1 MQPLDAVTLK
11 ALAAQW
17 EAMLLGSRVAK
28 VMHPSAHE
36 FLLTFWGG
44 AVRDTE
50 ENPNHC
56 DLLYIHLGPEAP
68 FACLAE
74 SRQRHEITLNTF
86 EKPTAM
92 CMGLRKQL
100 GGAVFLETQTLPGE
114 RVVNFVFE
122 NYNEL
127 GQRVR
132 LVLSLE
138 LMGKHTNMILY
149 DDEQKRMV
157 AVAHGVS
164 ESMSR
169 HRELAAGLS
178 YAPPPFPAN
187 KKLLSSLSCAEF
199 VALWQRK
206 PATEDGVAYLNRAIA
221 GWGQGFLQ
229 DALVLAKATTQNIQ
243 ASATTTDEAA
253 ALGEALYRILFQLEN
268 GESLA
273 PALVAHGSRFSLI
286 KPTVDAVKE
295 EESKTR
301 TPFDSVNTLIFT
313 YFTKHL
319 KQLRL
324 SRRREQLTARMERQ
338 GQKLQRRQEELQPQ
352 LDSSEASE
360 IELLQAT
367 GDRLLAAY
375 GAHEVPAEGTGGL
388 QEICLPAYDAG
399 ADDANAWRIALDP
412 ALGWVENAK
421 LYYRRAKKAKARRE
435 LRQQMAAPL
444 QDALDFIDT
453 LKQLT
458 TQADSLAE
466 LDALESDF
474 NGAGLARIDD
484 HVAAA
489 EFAENPSQNPA
500 LQSKA
505 QALAK
510 LKSKKQ
516 NGKAQKGK
524 TTNTKGKNKD
534 KDTKLPTG
542 VTVLQSSDGLE
553 LLLGKSAQGNDAIVG
568 KLSRADDVWLHVHQM
583 PGSHVLIRTQSNPV
597 PVRTLEEAAMLAAYY
612 SAARQGLNVPVVYTE
627 IRYVRKIPHSYPGHV
642 NYRQEKSLFI
652 TPNPDQ
658 LLTLRSV

>member
-17 EAMLLGSRVAK
+17 EAMLLGSRIAK

-68 FACLAE
+68 FACLTE
-74 SRQRHEITLNTF
+74 SRQRHNITLNTF

-187 KKLLSSLSCAEF
+187 KKLLSSLSCGEF
-199 VALWQRK
+199 VELWRRK
-206 PATEDGVAYLNRAIA
+206 PTTEDGVAYLNRAIA
-221 GWGQGFLQ
+221 GWGQSFLQ
-229 DALVLAKATTQNIQ
+229 DALAFAKETVQNIQ
-243 ASATTTDEAA
+243 PATAAADEASV
-253 ALGEALYRILFQLEN
+253 LGEALYRVLFQLEN
-268 GESLA
+268 GEALA
-273 PALVAHGSRFSLI
+273 PALVANGSRFTLV
-286 KPTVDAVKE
+286 KTPTAEDTSDGE
-295 EESKTR
+295 PTR
-301 TPFDSVNTLIFT
+301 TPLDSVNTLIFS
-313 YFTKHL
+313 YFTRHL
-319 KQLRL
+319 KKLRL
-324 SRRREQLTARMERQ
+324 LRRREQLTARMERQ
-338 GQKLQRRQEELQPQ
+338 RNKLQRRKEELQPQ
-352 LDSSEASE
+352 LDSSEADE
-360 IELLQAT
+360 IEWLQAT

-375 GAHEVPAEGTGGL
+375 GAHEVPSEGTGGL
-388 QEICLPAYDAG
+388 REICLPAYDAE
-399 ADDANAWRIALDP
+399 ATDAEAWRIELDP

-466 LDALESDF
+466 LDALEFDF

-505 QALAK
+505 QVLAK
-510 LKSKKQ
+510 LKTSKQTGK
-516 NGKAQKGK
+516 NKAQKGK
-524 TTNTKGKNKD
+524 ASKNKA
-534 KDTKLPTG
+534 KEKGAKLPTG
-542 VTVLQSSDGLE
+542 ITVLHSSDGLE

-597 PVRTLEEAAMLAAYY
+597 PVSTLEEAAMLAAYY

-652 TPNPDQ
+652 TPDPAR
-658 LLTLRSV
+658 LETLIPL